1 MMWSLKG
8 FQIAQ
13 PGSSVKLYYFTFKLH
28 LLKQYKD
35 DVILYFG
42 ETPSFAIKLDNI
54 KKEAA
59 LEYYKKLLEDI
70 S

>member
-1 MMWSLKG
+1 MDDKYEVNSR
-8 FQIAQ
+8 I
-13 PGSSVKLYYFTFKLH
+13 FKALS
-28 LLKQYKD
+28 

-54 KKEAA
+54 KREAA